1 MSGLTSGI
9 AEMLT
14 SSADGVR
21 NMAGLVQNH
30 RGAAFLVVVQVTT
43 CILFYFIF
51 LLQIILLILLSHML
65 AHRSTR
71 TTHHAPRTSRTSYPA

>member
-1 MSGLTSGI
+1 MIRLPLPYPHPPDLQGNESCRGAMSGLTSGI

-43 CILFYFIF
+43 CILFYF
-51 LLQIILLILLSHML
+51 
-65 AHRSTR
+65 
-71 TTHHAPRTSRTSYPA
+71 